1 MVLKLR
7 KANQPGLLDRGGE
20 EVREM
25 GSSAAVNVDIDLEKI
40 QAELSTLSQEDLVK
54 QLLEIKTRQK
64 ITQKKYYNP
73 ETAKRAR
80 IKRSAVIKAMEDKA
94 KQLGLYDQ
102 ILKQAGEAADVEL
115 GSAEAEAS

>member
-1 MVLKLR
+1 
-7 KANQPGLLDRGGE
+7 
-20 EVREM
+20 M

-102 ILKQAGEAADVEL
+102 ILKQAGEAADVQM
-115 GSAEAEAS
+115 GADEAEATS